1 MKKTIENLNL
11 IYGVTIFNIMS
22 TYKDFKSSKTKEI
35 EKIAL
40 RFNEFF
46 KWLNKQKQI
55 NSKNITLIIPI
66 LLEDDKIIKS
76 IFNEGYSETNFYN
89 KITSKLKNIDI
100 EQFNTNNDLEDE
112 YYYLNYIDTDKK
124 NNDVITFIKEKIE

>member
-22 TYKDFKSSKTKEI
+22 TYKDFKSSKIKEI

-76 IFNEGYSETNFYN
+76 IFNEDY
-89 KITSKLKNIDI
+89 
-100 EQFNTNNDLEDE
+100 
-112 YYYLNYIDTDKK
+112 
-124 NNDVITFIKEKIE
+124 